1 MDERNTGCRTFIA
14 CKVQNPMNPLFLL
27 KKMRAVRE
35 AGRAHYYLDAG
46 SMPIA
51 VHAAVGKELSLEAT
65 GKRVC
70 NGCQKEVEE
79 LFRMGYCRP
88 CFFTHPAAG
97 ASLVSPEKSTAHL
110 GIEDRD
116 LAYEQAL
123 QLQPHVVYL
132 AHTGAVKVGV
142 TRAEQRET
150 RWLDQ
155 GATEAI
161 VLAKTTN
168 RYEAGV
174 LEVHLKNFFPDKTQ
188 WQSLVKGETPT
199 GIGTDWAAERAKALA
214 NFHPEWMQWIQEMEE
229 PWRVDY
235 PVVQYARKPS
245 YLSLEKTPS
254 FTGRLSGIRGQYLI
268 FEDGRVFNVRGH
280 EGHEVRLRIR
290 S

>member
-1 MDERNTGCRTFIA
+1 
-14 CKVQNPMNPLFLL
+14 MNPLFLL

-35 AGRAHYYLDAG
+35 DGRALYYLDAG
-46 SMPIA
+46 SMPVA
-51 VHAAVGKELSLEAT
+51 VHSLVGKELTLEAT

-79 LFRMGYCRP
+79 LFRMGYCRS

-142 TRAEQRET
+142 TRAQQPET

-161 VLAKTTN
+161 VLAQTTN
-168 RYEAGV
+168 RYEAGL
-174 LEVHLKNFFPDKTQ
+174 LEVHLKNYFPDKTQ
-188 WQSLVKGETPT
+188 WQSLVKGSSS
-199 GIGTDWAAERAKALA
+199 GGLDWNAERTIALEH
-214 NFHPEWMQWIQEMEE
+214 FQPEWMAWVVERNE

-235 PVVQYARKPS
+235 PVVQYATKPS
-245 YLSLEKTPS
+245 YLSLEKTPE

-268 FEDGRVFNVRGH
+268 FEDSRVFNVRGH
-280 EGHEVRLRIR
+280 EGHEVRLRVR